1 MPPPPHPSTAVA
13 ERSPALPRWLLTLA
27 TAVLAIGLRALL
39 QPLLGDKLPF
49 LLAYPAIVLASSLWG
64 IGSGLFVGL
73 ATALVAAEPWIPP
86 TIDPAER
93 PMHVGA
99 FCLVAIFISLFANL
113 RARGGPAPSAD
124 SADTGF
130 VTPLETWLRAVLW
143 GAVLVPATA
152 FVAAS
157 WWGHEHAV
165 AEAQAASGRA
175 ATLVRG
181 QAQHTFEIA
190 ERIAHRADQAA
201 GGEDASLRAREAEI
215 HARLA
220 DMVAGLPAVVNLNIW
235 DASGRAI
242 ARSDRYPTDRVA
254 AVDDRA
260 YFQQQRKAP
269 VPLGISEVLTGRQTG
284 LRLLNAT
291 IRRQAADGQFAGIVA
306 VSLSPEFFSEY
317 YRSLAVENPTLTR
330 FALVRTDGTILADW
344 PRTGVEGGPPRTPM
358 NDEVYALVKNGDL
371 DGHIETTSPRDGQR
385 RFVSFQ
391 RVGSYPLYVV
401 AGVSRDAM
409 LAGWLRFVGLLA
421 ALLVPVT
428 AGLSYVSLVA
438 LRKTRREQSIT
449 AALNDAVRRRAAAE
463 KGMLESQKLE
473 TLAQLTGGVAHDFNN
488 LLAIVSSSLHVHRHL
503 HPELGEERHVQAMA
517 RAVQSGTRLTRQLL
531 SFSRKQA
538 LRPEVIALQSWLPG
552 TEGLLRSTLGSRIAM
567 EIAVEPDVCPIS
579 VDVAEL
585 ELALI
590 NLALNAKHAMP
601 AGGRL
606 RISAR
611 NEGASE
617 DGTSMVAIGIVDTG
631 VGIAA
636 DVLPRVFEPF
646 FTTRMNEA
654 GSGLGLSQVH
664 GFCAQAG
671 GRARIS
677 SEPGVGTTVEMLLP
691 AEHPQAHPP
700 LALVPADPGRM
711 AGHVLLVED
720 NDDVAQSTAAILQA
734 AGLTVT
740 HQWSADAALA
750 ALQGSA
756 TLPDIVLSDIEMP
769 GKLSGMD
776 LAFRLRELWP
786 RLPVVL
792 ITGYAKQLEDAV
804 SGGLRV
810 LPKPTPPQDLLR
822 ELRRAIGDAARSPAG
837 AEPAAAQP
845 PR

>member
-1 MPPPPHPSTAVA
+1 MPPPSRPPTAVV
-13 ERSPALPRWLLTLA
+13 PAGRTLPRWILTLG
-27 TAVLAIGLRALL
+27 TAVLAITLRALL
-39 QPLLGDKLPF
+39 QPVLGDSLPF
-49 LLAYPAIVLASSLWG
+49 LLAYPAVVLAASLWG
-64 IGSGLFVGL
+64 IAAGLFVAV
-73 ATALVAAEPWIPP
+73 ATSLVAAVPWIPP
-86 TIDPAER
+86 TLDAADR
-93 PMHVGA
+93 PTHIGA
-99 FCLVAIFISLFANL
+99 FFLVAIFLCLFTNL
-113 RARGGPAPSAD
+113 RPRAESLASPHED
-124 SADTGF
+124 DTGF
-130 VTPLETWLRAVLW
+130 DTPLQTWLRAVLW
-143 GAVLVPATA
+143 GAVLVPITA

-157 WWGHEHAV
+157 WWGYEHAV
-165 AEAQAASGRA
+165 GEAHGASERA

-181 QAQHTFEIA
+181 QARHTFEIA
-190 ERIAHRADQAA
+190 EQIAHRADDAA
-201 GGEDASLRAREAEI
+201 TGDDAALRSREAEI

-235 DASGRAI
+235 DADGRPI
-242 ARSDRYPTDRVA
+242 ARSDRYPTDRVVSVA
-254 AVDDRA
+254 DRA
-260 YFQQQRKAP
+260 YFQQQRNAP
-269 VPLGISEVLTGRQTG
+269 VPLGISDVLTGRQTG

-291 IRRQAADGQFAGIVA
+291 IRRKTADGRFAGIVS
-306 VSLSPEFFSEY
+306 VSLSPAFFSEY
-317 YRSLAVENPTLTR
+317 YRSLSIENPTLTR
-330 FALVRTDGTILADW
+330 FALARTDGTILADW
-344 PRTGVEGGPPRTPM
+344 PLSGGADGGPRLPM
-358 NDEVYALVKNGDL
+358 NDDVFSRIKAGDRQGQL
-371 DGHIETTSPRDGQR
+371 ETTSPRDGQR
-385 RFVSFQ
+385 RFISFE
-391 RVGSYPLYVV
+391 RVGNYPLYVV
-401 AGVSRDAM
+401 AGVSRTAM

-438 LRKTRREQSIT
+438 LRKTRREQAIT
-449 AALNDAVRRRAAAE
+449 AALNDAVQRRAAAE
-463 KGMLESQKLE
+463 KGRLESQKLE

-503 HPELGEERHVQAMA
+503 HPELGEERHIQAMA

-538 LRPEVIALQSWLPG
+538 LRPEVIALQTWLPG
-552 TEGLLRSTLGSRIAM
+552 SEGLLRSTLGSRIGMDIEVA
-567 EIAVEPDVCPIS
+567 PDVAPVS
-579 VDVAEL
+579 VDAAEL

-590 NLALNAKHAMP
+590 NLAINARHAMP

-606 RISAR
+606 RISAH

-617 DGTSMVAIGIVDTG
+617 DGTTMVAIGVADTG
-631 VGIAA
+631 VGISP

-646 FTTRMNEA
+646 FTTRMHEA

-677 SEPGVGTTVEMLLP
+677 SELGVGTTVEMLLP
-691 AEHPQAHPP
+691 AEHPFAHPP
-700 LALVPADPGRM
+700 AALAPTEPVRL
-711 AGHVLLVED
+711 AGSVLLVED
-720 NDDVAQSTAAILQA
+720 NEDVAQSTMAILQA
-734 AGLTVT
+734 SGLAVT

-750 ALQGSA
+750 ALQGA
-756 TLPDIVLSDIEMP
+756 GTLPDIVLSDIEMP

-810 LPKPTPPQDLLR
+810 LPKPTPPQELLR
-822 ELRRAIGDAARSPAG
+822 ELRRAMGEAPR
-837 AEPAAAQP
+837 PAAAVQP

>member
-1 MPPPPHPSTAVA
+1 MTPPSRPSTAVA
-13 ERSPALPRWLLTLA
+13 DSTRTLPRWLLTLA
-27 TAVLAIGLRALL
+27 TAVLAIALRALL
-39 QPLLGDKLPF
+39 QPVLGDMLPF
-49 LLAYPAIVLASSLWG
+49 LLAYPAVVLASSLWG
-64 IGSGLFVGL
+64 IASGVCVAIATSL
-73 ATALVAAEPWIPP
+73 AVAIPWIPP
-86 TIDPAER
+86 TLPAAER
-93 PMHVGA
+93 PAHVGA
-99 FCLVAIFISLFANL
+99 FCLVAIFISLFTNL
-113 RARGGPAPSAD
+113 RSRGAGAPATAD
-124 SADTGF
+124 ADTGF

-143 GAVLVPATA
+143 GAVLVPITA

-157 WWGHEHAV
+157 WWGYEHAV
-165 AEAQAASGRA
+165 GEAHGASERA
-175 ATLVRG
+175 AILVRG

-190 ERIAHRADQAA
+190 EQIAHRADEAA
-201 GGEDASLRAREAEI
+201 RGDDAALRSREAEI

-220 DMVAGLPAVVNLNIW
+220 DMVAGLPAVVNLNVW
-235 DASGRAI
+235 DAAGRPI
-242 ARSDRYPTDRVA
+242 ARSDRYPTDRVVS
-254 AVDDRA
+254 VDDRA
-260 YFQQQRKAP
+260 YFRQQRDAP

-291 IRRQAADGQFAGIVA
+291 IRRQAADGRFAGIVS
-306 VSLSPEFFSEY
+306 VSLSPAFFSEY
-317 YRSLAVENPTLTR
+317 YRSLSTENPTLTR
-330 FALVRTDGTILADW
+330 FALVRVDGTILADW
-344 PRTGVEGGPPRTPM
+344 PMSGESGGPPRMPM
-358 NDEVYALVKNGDL
+358 NDEVYALIKAGDRHGEL
-371 DGHIETTSPRDGQR
+371 ETTSPRDGQR
-385 RFVSFQ
+385 RFISFQ
-391 RVGSYPLYVV
+391 RVGDYPLYVV
-401 AGVSRDAM
+401 AGASRTAM

-438 LRKTRREQSIT
+438 LRKTRREQAIT
-449 AALNDAVRRRAAAE
+449 AALNDAQRRRAAAE
-463 KGMLESQKLE
+463 KGRLESQKLE

-552 TEGLLRSTLGSRIAM
+552 SEGLLRSTLGSRIAM
-567 EIAVEPDVCPIS
+567 EIQVEPDVCPIS
-579 VDVAEL
+579 VDAAEL

-590 NLALNAKHAMP
+590 NLAINAKHAMP

-606 RISAR
+606 RITAR

-617 DGTSMVAIGIVDTG
+617 DGTTMVAVGVADTG
-631 VGIAA
+631 VGI
-636 DVLPRVFEPF
+636 DPEVLPRVFEPF

-691 AEHPQAHPP
+691 AEHRHAYAPAAHAPT
-700 LALVPADPGRM
+700 DPGRM
-711 AGHVLLVED
+711 EGRVLLVED
-720 NDDVAQSTAAILQA
+720 NEDVAQSTMAILQA
-734 AGLTVT
+734 AGLDVT
-740 HQWSADAALA
+740 HQWSGDAALA
-750 ALQGSA
+750 ALQGAA

-822 ELRRAIGDAARSPAG
+822 ELRRAMGDAARPA
-837 AEPAAAQP
+837 AVEAASAAQP